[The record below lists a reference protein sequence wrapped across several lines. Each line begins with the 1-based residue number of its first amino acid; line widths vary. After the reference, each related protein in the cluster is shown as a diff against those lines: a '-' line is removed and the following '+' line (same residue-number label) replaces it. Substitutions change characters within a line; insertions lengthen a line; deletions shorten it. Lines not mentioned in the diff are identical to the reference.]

1 MEKRAVVLAGGG
13 SRGSYQ
19 MGVWRALRELGWEF
33 QIVTGTS
40 IGALNGALMVQDDY
54 DVGMQMWE
62 NISTAEAFNLDLDA
76 KPSSLRDMGSKVGTF
91 LSEMKRN
98 GGVDTRPLEEI
109 VARCVDEE
117 RIRNSP
123 IDFAIVTVAYPT
135 LEPRIVDKES
145 LPEGELVDYL
155 MASAACFP
163 AMKMR
168 QIGEEKFIDGGYYDN
183 LPINL
188 ALERGAQEIVAVDL
202 EAVGRKRKIV
212 IKGMARKRPVT
223 EKGAKIHYIRSKW
236 NLGAFLLFD
245 QDVARRNIQLGYLDT
260 LKAFDRLE
268 GNAYTFYKGETEQ
281 NARAL
286 EKYFDLTTVK
296 TNLTVRKYT
305 RGDQEP
311 NANVRL
317 ARITS
322 RAVPQLA
329 TCGAIAAAAET
340 AARVFGVSPEEV
352 YHVDE
357 LNQRLLEDAENI
369 SQSEREVL
377 AAMVERLTPKGVLE
391 AVRRIDRRSIAVF
404 CRNEIRKVYAGED
417 RSTIIKA
424 LGRLASDELVAGI
437 YLFVLE
443 LAGRLCDNI
452 AQLPV

>member
-19 MGVWRALRELGWEF
+19 MGVWRALRELGWDF

-40 IGALNGALMVQDDY
+40 IGALNGALLVQDDY

-62 NISTAEAFNLDLDA
+62 SMSTAEAFNLDIDA
-76 KPSSLRDMGSKVGTF
+76 KLGSLRDVGSKIGTF
-91 LSEMKRN
+91 LSEMRRN
-98 GGVDTRPLEEI
+98 GGVDTGPLEEI
-109 VARCVDEE
+109 VTRCVDEE
-117 RIRNSP
+117 RIRNSA
-123 IDFAIVTVAYPT
+123 IDFAVVTVAYPT
-135 LEPRIVDKES
+135 LEPRIIDKQN

-202 EAVGRKRKIV
+202 EAVGRKRKIA
-212 IKGMARKRPVT
+212 IKGMTRKRPVT

-236 NLGAFLLFD
+236 NLGVFLLFD

-268 GNAYTFYKGETEQ
+268 GNAYTFYKEETEK
-281 NARAL
+281 NALSL
-286 EKYFDLTTVK
+286 EKYFDLITVK

-317 ARITS
+317 ARITNK
-322 RAVPQLA
+322 AAPQLA
-329 TCGAIAAAAET
+329 TGAAIAAAAET
-340 AARVFGVSPEEV
+340 TARVFEVSPVEV
-352 YHVDE
+352 YRFDE
-357 LNQRLLEDAENI
+357 LNRKLLEDAENI
-369 SQSEREVL
+369 SRSEREVL
-377 AAMVERLTPKGVLE
+377 AAMVERISPKGVME
-391 AVRRIDRRSIAVF
+391 AVKLIDRRSIAVF
-404 CRNEIRKVYAGED
+404 CRNEMSKAYAGED
-417 RSTIIKA
+417 RSTIIRA

-437 YLFVLE
+437 YLFALE
-443 LAGRLCDNI
+443 LAGRLNDNI
-452 AQLPV
+452 AELPV